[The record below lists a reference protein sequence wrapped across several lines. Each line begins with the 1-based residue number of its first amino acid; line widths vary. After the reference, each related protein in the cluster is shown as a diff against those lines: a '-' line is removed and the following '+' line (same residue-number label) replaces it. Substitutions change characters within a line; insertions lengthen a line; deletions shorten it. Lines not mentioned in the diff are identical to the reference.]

1 MIGKEVFGRVL
12 AAAVLA
18 GGMWCGLASGAEEP
32 KNAPATGPN
41 STAKSGKVVGIVTA
55 KTDADITI
63 KLEGAQETQRYLLAA
78 PGGTVAPAVQAELK
92 KLFIPNLVS
101 LQWQRQEEAVV
112 ASLHV
117 IAPKVRRGS
126 VAGTVVGRVSTD
138 KEIYADVKPA
148 GQGFTERY
156 WPPFVIDAATH
167 KGGFDTKAI
176 EAIGKLNPGDKV
188 RVEWYYDE
196 RKRAAKV
203 QVVVRAP
210 APKPTEKDKE

>member
-1 MIGKEVFGRVL
+1 MIGKGAFVRVL

-55 KTDADITI
+55 RTDADITI
-63 KLEGAQETQRYLLAA
+63 KPEGAQETQRYLLAPA
-78 PGGTVAPAVQAELK
+78 GGTVNPTVQAELK
-92 KLFIPNLVS
+92 KVFIPNLVA
-101 LQWQRQEEAVV
+101 LQWQRQDEAVV
-112 ASLHV
+112 TSLHV
-117 IAPKVRRGS
+117 IVPKVRKGS
-126 VAGTVVGRVSTD
+126 VAGTVVGKMSTD

-156 WPPFVIDAATH
+156 WPPFVIDPGTH
-167 KGGFDTKAI
+167 KGGFDMKVI
-176 EAIGKLNPGDKV
+176 ETIGKLNAGDKV
-188 RVEWYYDE
+188 QVDWYYDE

-203 QVVVRAP
+203 QVFVRAP
-210 APKPTEKDKE
+210 APKPTAKE